1 MVNTSV
7 CLFVTLWGGNT
18 GVHVALHV
26 GHVET
31 SVATRIRSWVDFLV
45 LKKYL
50 YHEKYLQ

>member
-31 SVATRIRSWVDFLV
+31 SVATWIRGWVDFLV
-45 LKKYL
+45 LKKNL
-50 YHEKYLQ
+50 DHEKYLQ